1 MSVRRPQLRAKTF
14 AGPCGSVSG
23 SMCWASSHALM
34 RGPDRNHSSV
44 VSELEDSIGREINY
58 VVYERDELDRK
69 LREGDAFL
77 ENVESGP
84 KIMLI
89 GREENERKQLDA
101 R

>member
-1 MSVRRPQLRAKTF
+1 MVKRPQLRAKTS
-14 AGPCGSVSG
+14 AGPCDLVSG

-34 RGPDRNHSSV
+34 RGPDRNRSSV

-69 LREGDAFL
+69 LREGDVFL
-77 ENVESGP
+77 ENVDSAP

-89 GREENERKQLDA
+89 GRDENERKQLDA